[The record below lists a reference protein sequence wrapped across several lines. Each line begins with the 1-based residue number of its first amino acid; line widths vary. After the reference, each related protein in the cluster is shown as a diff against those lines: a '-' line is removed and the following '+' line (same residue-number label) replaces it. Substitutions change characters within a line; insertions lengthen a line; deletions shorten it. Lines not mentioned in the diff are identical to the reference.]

1 MIPWEFLDSTKVPGG
16 AGEICLYKRGEE
28 FSIRVNGR
36 ELMNSRV
43 HGSEEALA
51 ELASA
56 RVANHLRA
64 QVLIGGLGMGYTL
77 AAALRRIGAE
87 ARVVV
92 AELVPA
98 VVTWNRGPLADLAG
112 RPLQD
117 RRVTVRE
124 ADVAQILRLERQAY
138 DAILLDVDN
147 GPEGLVRGENDWL
160 YARPGLEAAF
170 AALRPAGVL
179 AVWSSGPNRVF
190 SQRLRRAGFAVE
202 EIQARARDTR
212 GGRRH
217 TIWLA
222 GRDS

>member
-1 MIPWEFLDSTKVPGG
+1 
-16 AGEICLYKRGEE
+16 
-28 FSIRVNGR
+28 
-36 ELMNSRV
+36 
-43 HGSEEALA
+43 
-51 ELASA
+51 
-56 RVANHLRA
+56 
-64 QVLIGGLGMGYTL
+64 MGYTL

-92 AELVPA
+92 AELVAA
-98 VVTWNRGPLADLAG
+98 VVAWNRGPLADLAG

-117 RRVTVRE
+117 GRVTVRE
-124 ADVAQILRLERQAY
+124 VDVAQILRLERRTY

-147 GPEGLVRGENDWL
+147 GPEGLVREENDWL
-160 YARPGLEAAF
+160 YSRPGLEAAF